1 MNVADSDRP
10 ETPGRRLDR
19 RRVLGMMAAA
29 PVAVPLLRAA
39 AARAAPRS
47 RPNILVLMTDQERAE
62 VVLPPGFELP
72 TRARLAANGVRFA
85 MHHTPTAPCSPAR
98 STLFTGLHAPV
109 SGMLDNVQGND
120 LMGTVLGA
128 IQTWSPDL
136 DTAVPTLGTVL
147 RASGYHTTYIGKWHL
162 SDSVAADPMA
172 LSGYGFDEAYD
183 ILAAGG
189 PNEGTQQDPGVVGR
203 AVDWLQRHGGDPE
216 PWLCVVSMVNPH
228 DMMFCPRL
236 YRFEDVPEY
245 GADVPPNF
253 ESDLTTKPRVQS
265 RWRTI
270 NGIVGGPMPTE
281 LDSPDARRQWQRW
294 GNWYLELL
302 RRTDE
307 LSGLVLAALERS
319 GAADNTVVVQ
329 VADHGELGGAHGLR
343 QKGAMIYRENNRV
356 PLVIADPRAPAG
368 HGRTANA
375 LTSHID
381 LVPTLAALAGIDG
394 AAASSGPGRNLVP
407 VLADPAR
414 TVRDAILLTSDAK
427 SSGGQLPGSRYCL
440 RGAITARYSFG
451 RYSTPEQL
459 DGPRDGFE
467 YELYDRQVDPLELH
481 NLAHGGGAAGLVE
494 DLNDLVDSLLA
505 RELRRPDIETR

>member
-1 MNVADSDRP
+1 MTVDNSDRP
-10 ETPGRRLDR
+10 EPRARRLDR

-39 AARAAPRS
+39 AATAAPS
-47 RPNILVLMTDQERAE
+47 ARPNILVLMTDQERAD

-72 TRARLAANGVRFA
+72 ARARLAANGVRFA

-98 STLFTGLHAPV
+98 STLFTGLQAPV
-109 SGMLDNVQGND
+109 SGMLDNVRGND

-136 DTAVPTLGTVL
+136 DTAIPTLGTVL
-147 RASGYHTTYIGKWHL
+147 RDGGYRTAYIGKWHL
-162 SDSVAADPMA
+162 SDSVAAEPTG
-172 LSGYGFDEAYD
+172 LSAYGFDEAID
-183 ILAAGG
+183 ILSAGG
-189 PNEGTQQDPGVVGR
+189 PNEGTQQDPGVVEH
-203 AVDWLQRHGGDPE
+203 AVDWLRRHGADPE

-236 YRFEDVPEY
+236 YRFEDVPEH

-253 ESDLTTKPRVQS
+253 ESDLSTKPRVQS

-281 LDSPDARRQWQRW
+281 LDSDDARQQWRRW

-307 LSGLVLAALERS
+307 LTGRVLAALDRG
-319 GAADNTVVVQ
+319 GAADNTVVVR

-356 PLVIADPRAPAG
+356 PLVIADPRDPSV

-394 AAASSGPGRNLVP
+394 AAAGSGPGRNLVP

-440 RGAITARYSFG
+440 RGAITARYSFA
-451 RYSTPEQL
+451 RYGTAEQL
-459 DGPRDGFE
+459 DRPRGEFE
-467 YELYDRQVDPLELH
+467 YELYDRQEDPLELR
-481 NLAHGGGAAGLVE
+481 NLAHGGGASGLVD
-494 DLNDLVDSLLA
+494 DLNDLVDTLIA
-505 RELRRPDIETR
+505 RELRHRDTETR